1 MKHFLNEIEISPR
14 NREEIGVISDF
25 TGNPEVLNINVDTI
39 ILPRESYDIVKNH
52 VATVGLFEGIPYR
65 IQMANGINL
74 NYYVDLTEN
83 PIFRSYECELK
94 IKRRKA
100 NDCFFD
106 NADGTS
112 FELMLKKG
120 VVFPTFKIPYLI
132 VRDNQ
137 LELAVTL
144 SLALFSMTQAAIQAV
159 KDLATTISEGVDAFT
174 PSVGVTGPVI
184 NVGGI
189 AAYFMNVVI
198 QTIYVASLLIAITA
212 MATKLFELIFPKVR
226 NLLGCKV
233 KDLIEV
239 SCNFLGYQLNSN
251 LLNNLNMTLLPV
263 PLIRERKGIFKFV
276 PDDLISPFN
285 KGVPS
290 SSDTVSTIG
299 SLIRAIEET
308 YNAQTKVIDGVV
320 YIERRDYW
328 QSITTNQ
335 IVPAM
340 VIQADRVDE
349 YSYNAQDVW
358 KRYYIHYQ
366 LDAMDLNTM
375 DELYDIHDAEYSTEP
390 INVINSDLVTIKGL
404 NDVSVPFA
412 LGQRKDELNWLE
424 KLAKGLFGVIDA
436 LTGLFGGGTNLVA
449 KIDARVGVLVISQ
462 NFFSVTKLLY
472 TVNGKQP
479 ANFKDYVSAKSLWA
493 NFHHI
498 NQITENG
505 WKIKNEV
512 RLRIMEDDFVTLLDN
527 NWAEI
532 NGVNCEI
539 LKLEWVDE
547 KSLATITYRIPD
559 NYAVGKVGTLIINE

>member
-14 NREEIGVISDF
+14 NREEIGVVSDF
-25 TGNPEVLNINVDTI
+25 TGNPEVLNVNVDTI
-39 ILPRESYDIVKNH
+39 ILPREAYEIVKNH

-94 IKRRKA
+94 IKRRRA
-100 NDCFFD
+100 TDSFFD

-120 VVFPTFKIPYLI
+120 VVFPTFEVPYLI

-137 LELAVTL
+137 LEVAITL
-144 SLALFSMTQAAIQAV
+144 SLALFSMTQATIQAI
-159 KDLATTISEGVDAFT
+159 KDLATTISQGVQAST
-174 PSVGVTGPVI
+174 PSVGAGVVVDTGDI
-184 NVGGI
+184 I
-189 AAYFMNVVI
+189 AFALNIVA
-198 QTIYVASLLIAITA
+198 QTIYIASMLVALVEMSA
-212 MATKLFELIFPKVR
+212 KLFELIFPKVR
-226 NLLGCKV
+226 KLLGCKL
-233 KDLIEV
+233 KDLV
-239 SCNFLGYQLNSN
+239 SVGCNFLGYSLQSSLLNSAKF
-251 LLNNLNMTLLPV
+251 TVLPV
-263 PLIRERKGIFKFV
+263 PLTKERKGIFKFI
-276 PDDLISPFN
+276 PDDLISSFN

-290 SSDTVSTIG
+290 SSDTVSTLG

-308 YNAQTKVIDGVV
+308 FNAQTKVIDGVI
-320 YIERRDYW
+320 YIERRDFW

-335 IVPAM
+335 IIPAM

-349 YSYNAQDVW
+349 YSFNAQDVW

-390 INVINSDLVTIKGL
+390 VNVINSDLVTIKGQ

-412 LGQRKDELNWLE
+412 LGQRKNELNWLE
-424 KLAKGLFGVIDA
+424 KLAKGLFKVIDS
-436 LTGLFGGGTNLVA
+436 LSGVFGGGTNLVA
-449 KIDARVGVLVISQ
+449 KIDGRIGVLVISQ

-472 TVNGKQP
+472 TINGKQP
-479 ANFKDYVSAKSLWA
+479 ANFTDYVSARGLW
-493 NFHHI
+493 NNYHYI
-498 NQITENG
+498 NQIALNS

-512 RLRIMEDDFVTLLDN
+512 RLQIMEEDFVTLLNN

-539 LKLEWVDE
+539 LKLEWIDE
-547 KSLATITYRIPD
+547 KSKATITYRIPD
-559 NYAVGKVGTLIINE
+559 NYATGKVSTLTIN

>member
-25 TGNPEVLNINVDTI
+25 TGNPEVLNVNVDTI
-39 ILPRESYDIVKNH
+39 ILPREAYDIVKIH
-52 VATVGLFEGIPYR
+52 IATVGLFEGIPYR

-120 VVFPTFKIPYLI
+120 VVFPTFEIPYLI
-132 VRDNQ
+132 VKDNQ
-137 LELAVTL
+137 AEVAITLTLAI
-144 SLALFSMTQAAIQAV
+144 FSMTQATIQAI
-159 KDLATTISEGVDAFT
+159 KDLATTISQGVQASV
-174 PSVGVTGPVI
+174 PNVGVPPSIDTGDI
-184 NVGGI
+184 I
-189 AAYFMNVVI
+189 AFALNVVA
-198 QTIYVASLLIAITA
+198 QAIYIASLLVALVSMSA
-212 MATKLFELIFPKVR
+212 KLFELIFPKVR
-226 NLLGCKV
+226 KLLGCKL
-233 KDLIEV
+233 KDLV
-239 SCNFLGYQLNSN
+239 TTGCNFLGYSVQSN
-251 LLNNLNMTLLPV
+251 LLNSSSFTVLPV
-263 PLIRERKGIFKFV
+263 PLIKDRKGIFKFI
-276 PDDLISPFN
+276 PDELISPFN

-290 SSDTVSTIG
+290 SSDTVSTLG

-308 YNAQTKVIDGVV
+308 FNAQTKVIDGVV

-335 IVPAM
+335 IAPAM

-349 YSYNAQDVW
+349 YTFNPQDVW

-375 DELYDIHDAEYSTEP
+375 DTLYDIHDAEYSTEP
-390 INVINSDLVTIKGL
+390 VNVINSDLVTIKGL

-424 KLAKGLFGVIDA
+424 KLAKGLFEVIDA

-449 KIDARVGVLVISQ
+449 KIEARIGVLVISQ

-479 ANFKDYVSAKSLWA
+479 ANFSDYVSATGLW
-493 NFHHI
+493 NNYHYI
-498 NQITENG
+498 NQITLNS

-512 RLRIMEDDFVTLLDN
+512 RLRIMEDDFVTLLNN

-539 LKLEWVDE
+539 LRLEWVDE

-559 NYAVGKVGTLIINE
+559 NYANGKVSTLTIN